1 MAKSFIVYRCL
12 KGMVSDYEKKSMDL
26 HDGSD
31 GNFVAAG
38 VYEGW

>member
-1 MAKSFIVYRCL
+1 MVESLTVYRCL
-12 KGMVSDYEKKSMDL
+12 KGMVNDYEKKSMDL
-26 HDGSD
+26 YDGSV